1 MYIVLQSSRM
11 RIGTSFIFLSFTCSL
26 PFPYHSFHV
35 SHYVKIIIRRDTCH
49 DKLLWA
55 EGECFSKSAA
65 RFCGLL
71 SVLMLFPSLD
81 VCLLM
86 ALYRLSS
93 SLCIVMSANVTSF
106 PQKPFC
112 QELSVLSTMA
122 RHMFVKHFCACLIT
136 NNGHC
141 NTWALFK
148 QNDFWAVQVVMY

>member
-11 RIGTSFIFLSFTCSL
+11 RIGTSFFFFFRYML
-26 PFPYHSFHV
+26 PPHFPYHSFHV

-55 EGECFSKSAA
+55 EGECFSKSGA
-65 RFCGLL
+65 RFCGLY
-71 SVLMLFPSLD
+71 SVLMLFPSPD

-93 SLCIVMSANVTSF
+93 CLCIVMSANVTSF
-106 PQKPFC
+106 PQNPFC

-122 RHMFVKHFCACLIT
+122 RHMFVKHFCACLTT

-141 NTWALFK
+141 NT
-148 QNDFWAVQVVMY
+148 